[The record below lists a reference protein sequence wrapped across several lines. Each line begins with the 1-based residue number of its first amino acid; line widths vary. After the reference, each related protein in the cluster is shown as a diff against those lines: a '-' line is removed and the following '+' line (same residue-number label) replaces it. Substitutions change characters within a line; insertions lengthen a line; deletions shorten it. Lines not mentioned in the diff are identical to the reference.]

1 MSVGVMTPTTV
12 MRMHSALIQRGVT
25 PAPAILA
32 TLEMESLVQVSTVDR
47 EIFVAKNILSVAYND
62 EN

>member
-1 MSVGVMTPTTV
+1 MSVGVMTQTTV

-47 EIFVAKNILSVAYND
+47 EIFVTKNILSVAYNN

>member
-1 MSVGVMTPTTV
+1 
-12 MRMHSALIQRGVT
+12 MHSALIQRGVT

-47 EIFVAKNILSVAYND
+47 EIFVTKNILSVAYND